1 MKSRWTN
8 WEQSLQQWKLRKP
21 LLFVLEALGPF
32 SEILAQL
39 AYVGQPVFGR
49 MLSLEDWEAFTT
61 ILEDREERDSFINF
75 LREES
80 VEL

>member
-1 MKSRWTN
+1 MKKLWIK
-8 WEQSLQQWKLRKP
+8 WEQSLQHWKLREP

-39 AYVGQPVFGR
+39 VYVGQPVFGR
-49 MLSLEDWEAFTT
+49 ILTQEDWNAFTT

>member
-1 MKSRWTN
+1 MKKLWIS

-39 AYVGQPVFGR
+39 VYVGQPVFGR
-49 MLSLEDWEAFTT
+49 MVTQEDWEAFTT
-61 ILEDREERDSFINF
+61 ILEDREERASFINF
-75 LREES
+75 LREEN